1 MEVDE
6 EPVQIDVELR
16 VLTHASVWLIRPEA
30 YMRMPRD
37 EQRRWPPSTGALAD
51 GIWHPHR
58 GAWRILDGDAVRYRI
73 LPAHRSD
80 GAFGVVTGEVI
91 ASAGIRRR
99 PNSQDV
105 PRSNPPA

>member
-51 GIWHPHR
+51 G
-58 GAWRILDGDAVRYRI
+58 DAVRYRI